1 MDPADIVRTSLEA
14 GDTLDQ
20 IAHSLIQDQKLAPI
34 PAIKAMRTG
43 ANLTTGEAKEVVHR
57 NLPLEQQAAAERL
70 WDELIDY
77 AEQLSDDDG

>member
-20 IAHSLIQDQKLAPI
+20 IAHFLIQDQKLAPI

-43 ANLTTGEAKEVVHR
+43 ANMTTGEAKEVVHR

-70 WDELIDY
+70 WDDLIDY
-77 AEQLSDDDG
+77 AEQLPDDDR